1 MPIRIS
7 NSLELRDD
15 EIEMTTARSGGPG
28 GQNVNKVESKVI
40 LRFDIAKSPSLSDF
54 QKARLLGELANRLT
68 KDGVLILTAS
78 EERSQLQNRQN
89 VLERFAN
96 LLRTSLIPKKARR
109 ATAPTRSSKRRRL
122 DAKKRLSDK
131 KRGRTGGGAD

>member
-54 QKARLLGELANRLT
+54 QKARLLAELANRLT

-78 EERSQLQNRQN
+78 EERAQLQNRQN

-96 LLRTSLIPKKARR
+96 LLRTSLIPKKTRR

-122 DAKKRLSDK
+122 DAKERLSDK
-131 KRGRTGGGAD
+131 KRGRTGSGSD